1 MLVEATVEAPR
12 MSRNWFPLLVE
23 INPFC
28 YEKQQS
34 KRKKKPF
41 FFFLPTMPKQTHC
54 YLITEKVL
62 FPRAKK
68 QTSFPLESCLTAPV
82 FPTAVTP
89 DLLRALY
96 DSSLRGCTSA
106 DSSKILPVLPCCFQ
120 TASTGCPAHPQGLQ
134 ASYTLS
140 SAPLLLH
147 IDSFGHV
154 SWTRNYAGSNH
165 GLHHVP
171 CDQCVLID

>member
-1 MLVEATVEAPR
+1 MK
-12 MSRNWFPLLVE
+12 S
-23 INPFC
+23 
-28 YEKQQS
+28 S
-34 KRKKKPF
+34 KANGKKKSF
-41 FFFLPTMPKQTHC
+41 FFFSLQCQSKHS

-68 QTSFPLESCLTAPV
+68 ETSFPLESCLTAPV

-89 DLLRALY
+89 DLLCAPY

-120 TASTGCPAHPQGLQ
+120 TACMGCPAHPQGLQ
-134 ASYTLS
+134 ASYALS

-147 IDSFGHV
+147 IYSFGHV
-154 SWTRNYAGSNH
+154 SWTRNDAGSNH

-171 CDQCVLID
+171 CDQCVLTD